1 VAIVKNLDQKSQDNL
16 TENEHFFK
24 ENISKVLISVP
35 FLDALFKKDIDF
47 RKSPLFHYGRSSV
60 KLYHVTRSDILATIA
75 LFISCN
81 TVGEIKEITINRLYE
96 KRVKPLFGTYFSYQE
111 FILSIHKFQELQ
123 LVELS
128 SNSITKKTN
137 IKINYFLQEGS
148 NSSFPRPERYVTL
161 HPFIFEEEFLRQSID
176 IWKIYLRYIVQCN
189 NNPNPR
195 YYYFNQSKEN
205 FISFLQSSDLL
216 SFLHKREN
224 HQVKKVF
231 EKITSLE
238 IQEGKGPLFTSSGN
252 GPLFVKRFN
261 KFHEVGIRIN
271 ENYLVSKQDI
281 KTSSARF
288 PLTPE
293 ETYVRESNFIRS
305 YLESIGAGEL
315 FNTELKGKYSGSLA
329 RNLVYRLKSYSKSLI
344 RLALDEL
351 AAEFKMFSRIPNNLD
366 AFISNA
372 IRFKKQTEFK
382 KVLRKENL
390 YPLLVK
396 GWHGPDKENRIF
408 DFLNAVSPLKMNE
421 FKAFCRHGYKSL
433 QAAYEVSKVEEAHY
447 ECCPRISHI
456 PGVDLLRRTAY
467 KLDVDPLA
475 YQEQEEQLEK
485 LLPHAKDS
493 TEEGNLIHTIFKRL
507 VGLKKHESKTILISK
522 VKLENLLM
530 DEWLKS
536 GSKLFQK
543 RIEKVY
549 YNIKSLKISL

>member
-1 VAIVKNLDQKSQDNL
+1 LAIVKNPDQKSQDNL
-16 TENEHFFK
+16 SEKEHFSK
-24 ENISKVLISVP
+24 KNISKVLISVR
-35 FLDALFKKDIDF
+35 FLDVLFEKDIDF
-47 RKSPLFHYGRSSV
+47 RESPVFHYGRSSV
-60 KLYHVTRSDILATIA
+60 KLYHVTRSDILTTLA

-81 TVGEIKEITINRLYE
+81 TVGEIKEITFNRLYE

-128 SNSITKKTN
+128 HNSITKKTN

-148 NSSFPRPERYVTL
+148 NSSLPRPERYVTL
-161 HPFIFEEEFLRQSID
+161 HPFVFEEEFLRQSID
-176 IWKIYLRYIVQCN
+176 IWKIYLRYVVQCN
-189 NNPNPR
+189 NNPSPR
-195 YYYFNQSKEN
+195 YYYFNQPKEN

-216 SFLHKREN
+216 SFLHKKEN

-238 IQEGKGPLFTSSGN
+238 IQEGNGPLFTSSGN

-271 ENYLVSKQDI
+271 ENYLVTRQDSKRAA
-281 KTSSARF
+281 ARF

-293 ETYVRESNFIRS
+293 ETYIRESAYIRS

-315 FNTELKGKYSGSLA
+315 YQTELKGKYSGSLA

-351 AAEFKMFSRIPNNLD
+351 AAEFKMFSRIPSNLD

-390 YPLLVK
+390 YPVLVK
-396 GWHGPDKENRIF
+396 GWDGPDRENRVF

-421 FKAFCRHGYKSL
+421 FKAFCRHGYKAL
-433 QAAYEVSKVEEAHY
+433 QAAYEESQIEEKHY
-447 ECCPRISHI
+447 ECCPSISHI
-456 PGVDLLRRTAY
+456 PGVDLLRRTAF

-485 LLPHAKDS
+485 ILPNAKDS
-493 TEEGNLIHTIFKRL
+493 TEQGHLIHTIFKRL
-507 VGLKKHESKTILISK
+507 SGLKKHESKAILIGK

-536 GSKLFQK
+536 GTKLFQK
-543 RIEKVY
+543 RMEKVFH
-549 YNIKSLKISL
+549 NIKSLKIAL